1 MSLPTIEENKIDF
14 KSDLNSMETLIKEMS
29 EAREDFTPKTD
40 NTSKDIHTQDQQS
53 APAYDPINTQSAP
66 PQELTADQKDRAK
79 RTGKLTAETID
90 FGIASAS
97 SLIAKSNDIKP
108 YKADSEDVETLGDA
122 WSEVAEVYDFN
133 ISPWMKLAIL
143 YPAIYTPKLIKA
155 SNDRRLNV
163 MQNKIAEVEKRM
175 NDLENEEKI
184 SKEETLKT

>member
-1 MSLPTIEENKIDF
+1 MLLPEENKNTDYS
-14 KSDLNSMETLIKEMS
+14 SDLKNIDSLIKEMS

-40 NTSKDIHTQDQQS
+40 NNSKEIHPPPGQQP
-53 APAYDPINTQSAP
+53 APAYDPVNVSSAP

-163 MQNKIAEVEKRM
+163 MQNKIAEMEKRM
-175 NDLENEEKI
+175 DEVEKEKKL
-184 SKEETLKT
+184 KEETLAV

>member
-1 MSLPTIEENKIDF
+1 MPLPEENKNTDYS
-14 KSDLNSMETLIKEMS
+14 SDLKNIDSLIKEMS

-163 MQNKIAEVEKRM
+163 MQNKIAEMEKRM
-175 NDLENEEKI
+175 DEVEKEKKL
-184 SKEETLKT
+184 KEETLAV